1 MADPGT
7 WRKIVDAT
15 KGHISTGP
23 SDVASV
29 NRRIRELRRGAPA
42 GMGNLA
48 VAEALYELGLES
60 RATA

>member
-1 MADPGT
+1 MADPTT
-7 WRKIVDAT
+7 WRTIVDAT
-15 KGHISTGP
+15 KDHISTGP

-29 NRRIRELRRGAPA
+29 NRRIREIRRGAPV